1 MYIKLCVCVCVSVN
15 NAVLYNNSVPQS
27 VPLLINCTNYNAVWE
42 VMRHVAVLYS
52 TKNAKSNIVSKFEFS
67 RGDPPL
73 NPRMISHPNTAFY

>member
-67 RGDPPL
+67 RGDPL
-73 NPRMISHPNTAFY
+73 